1 MSIWKVCLSLHEN
14 NIKMKAKKSLL
25 PKSKLWISL
34 TLIFL
39 PVLLFFI
46 FLQFEVFE
54 TSDVLLKVSRI
65 IGSVSLFGMFLLFM
79 SQWTKDDGDEMYLQM
94 RLRAV
99 LYGVVVGIT
108 GLLVSSVFSLVNWL
122 DIDHAHYNGFGLMF
136 FILFM
141 ILTNYGLQMYALSK
155 QKEE

>member
-1 MSIWKVCLSLHEN
+1 MSVWKVCLSLYEN
-14 NIKMKAKKSLL
+14 NIKMKAKKSLI

-34 TLIFL
+34 TTIFL

-46 FLQFEVFE
+46 FIQFEVFE
-54 TSDVLLKVSRI
+54 TSNELLKVSRI

-79 SQWTKDDGDEMYLQM
+79 TQWTKDDGDEMYMQL

-108 GLLVSSVFSLVNWL
+108 TLLVNSVFSLVNWL
-122 DIDHAHYNGFGLMF
+122 DIDYGQYNGFGLMF

-141 ILTNYGLQMYALSK
+141 ILSNFGLQIRALTK

>member
-1 MSIWKVCLSLHEN
+1 
-14 NIKMKAKKSLL
+14 MKAKKSLL

-99 LYGVVVGIT
+99 LYGVVVVIT